1 MTAKEVGN
9 KKKKTNEA
17 HHSLPVVTPRV
28 LRFEEVRSRVALS
41 RTTVW
46 RLERAGKFPKRRQLG
61 ENSVGWIEAEVD
73 SWVKCRLSAGK
84 VSATGGENE

>member
-1 MTAKEVGN
+1 MSGKESG
-9 KKKKTNEA
+9 KKKQRINEGDLVA
-17 HHSLPVVTPRV
+17 AGGTPRM

-46 RLERAGKFPKRRQLG
+46 RLERAGKFPKRRQLS

-73 SWVKCRLSAGK
+73 GWVKCRLAAGK
-84 VSATGGENE
+84 VSETGGENE